1 MKIRD
6 IIRKYIEYSSKKIE
20 PYSDWSYLVDE
31 YKRWLETEVEIKERR
46 KDNGTI

>member
-20 PYSDWSYLVDE
+20 PYSDRSYIIDE
-31 YKRWLETEVEIKERR
+31 YNRWLETEVEIKERR
-46 KDNGTI
+46 NDNGII